1 MQNFSGRGVG
11 EGMETKP
18 SGWGEVYQ
26 ACEQFMKYAKF
37 YCCFSFLS
45 SCPLLLRND
54 FPYLVLPKKVAS
66 FFNKISV
73 KTDNFNVFCVV
84 FKWHKIM

>member
-1 MQNFSGRGVG
+1 MQNFSGRGGGRGVG

-37 YCCFSFLS
+37 YCCFS
-45 SCPLLLRND
+45 LLLRND